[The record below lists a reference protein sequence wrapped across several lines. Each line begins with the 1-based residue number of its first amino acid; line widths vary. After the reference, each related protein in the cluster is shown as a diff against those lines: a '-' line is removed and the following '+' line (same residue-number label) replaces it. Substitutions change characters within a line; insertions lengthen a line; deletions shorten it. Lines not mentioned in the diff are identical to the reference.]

1 VLLYEIPGVVKSS
14 EFGSSVAIVHDL
26 DQDGICDIV
35 VGAPRNAL
43 GGHARL
49 YSGMTGAFIMD
60 VTLRFPQASYMGFGG
75 VVADAGDLNYDGF
88 GDFFV
93 TQAVGGETDDPNNA
107 LSEVHLFSGRDG
119 EQLYHYYDNESGV
132 QGFGAVVQL
141 APDLDG
147 DGNPEVAISYPSDDN
162 ASLANPGSVSIL
174 RADDLF
180 VDALPRFA
188 TSGVG
193 QVSLRIGQGISNSP
207 FALFLVDLNGSP
219 LSVLLSA
226 GLLDATGRSILSGVA
241 PPNLQGYDFGFKAFT
256 LDANSK
262 IIDSGVETMYFQ

>member
-1 VLLYEIPGVVKSS
+1 
-14 EFGSSVAIVHDL
+14 
-26 DQDGICDIV
+26 
-35 VGAPRNAL
+35 
-43 GGHARL
+43 
-49 YSGMTGAFIMD
+49 
-60 VTLRFPQASYMGFGG
+60 MGFGS
-75 VVADAGDLNYDGF
+75 VVADAGDLNHDGF

-93 TQAVGGETDDPNNA
+93 MQVYGGEIDDPNNA

-119 EQLYHYYDNESGV
+119 GQLYHYYDNESGV
-132 QGFGAVVQL
+132 QGFGAVIQL

-162 ASLANPGSVSIL
+162 ASLGNPGSVSVL
-174 RADDLF
+174 RTDDLF
-180 VDALPRFA
+180 VDVQPRFA
-188 TSGVG
+188 TSNVSH
-193 QVSLRIGQGISNSP
+193 VSLAVGQGIANSP
-207 FALFLVDLNGSP
+207 CLLFLVDLNGSP

-226 GLLDATGRSILSGVA
+226 GLLDATGRSVLSGVA